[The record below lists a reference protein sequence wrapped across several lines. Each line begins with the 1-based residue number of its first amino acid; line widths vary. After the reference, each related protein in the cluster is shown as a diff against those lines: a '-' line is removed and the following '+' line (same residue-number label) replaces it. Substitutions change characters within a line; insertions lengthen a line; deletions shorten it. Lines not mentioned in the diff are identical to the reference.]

1 MGFFLIGTPLV
12 ENSRPTTIKEIR
24 ESVSKKGVGEG
35 TEMNLERDKFKMG
48 NLDTLM
54 FMNDKLIKLESNLES
69 LLKKVD
75 RQFLDISDQ
84 PYHKWEIKVQ
94 SGQMAPDKFLCKF
107 KWSDSKYP
115 RSYALNKIVESFEA
129 KMNNLENEVR
139 QKSNAYNETKT
150 SLTQT
155 QQKE

>member
-1 MGFFLIGTPLV
+1 
-12 ENSRPTTIKEIR
+12 
-24 ESVSKKGVGEG
+24 
-35 TEMNLERDKFKMG
+35 MG

-54 FMNDKLIKLESNLES
+54 FMNDKLIKLENNLES

-75 RQFLDISDQ
+75 RQFLDISEQ
-84 PYHKWEIKVQ
+84 STHKWEIKVQ
-94 SGQMAPDKFLCKF
+94 SGQLSPDRFLCKF

-115 RSYALNKIVESFEA
+115 RSYPLNKIVETFEG

-139 QKSNAYNETKT
+139 QKSNAYNETKA
-150 SLTQT
+150 SLNQT